1 MPQFHPSNFL
11 LLLLLLVAILEGWA
25 FTPPTTAQTL
35 RIGVPGDS
43 PCPKYVWV
51 KCNQT
56 ANKCFDGF
64 SIRLFELILE
74 RINYTMPYQ
83 FFPYHGS
90 CDSLVE
96 QVSLKNFDAVVGDV
110 SIVANRTQYVDFSR
124 HYTVMGVR
132 MVVLEK
138 PEAGNA
144 WMFVKPFTKSM
155 WALTIAIFLYNGLIV
170 WLIEKA
176 GDEELKSS
184 SLSSQF
190 GSLVWL
196 SVTALFP
203 INGDKLRS
211 NLSRVTMVV
220 WLFVALVLIQ
230 SYAANLT
237 TMLTVR
243 QLRPTAPLLSSTDYV
258 GCDEG
263 SFVRSYLENV
273 LHINKSRIK
282 TYISGEDYA
291 KALRSGEIKAAYLE
305 LAFIKIFLEENKKG
319 FGVTGPTYEIGGYG
333 YAFSKGS
340 PLVKNVSDEIL
351 KLRESGQLHELEERL
366 LVPSSED
373 SSSETGG
380 QESAR
385 LSPDSFWG
393 LFFITLGTSTLAF
406 LLFLVSRFYDN
417 WRLKKQH
424 QDGQVPENDDA
435 ANLTP
440 SERAPHTITEVM
452 VHDPDCWHV
461 EIQQPKFGRS
471 NTC

>member
-1 MPQFHPSNFL
+1 M
-11 LLLLLLVAILEGWA
+11 EGWA
-25 FTPPTTAQTL
+25 YTPPTTAQPL

-43 PCPKYVWV
+43 PCPKYVRV
-51 KCNQT
+51 KCNHTTLQT
-56 ANKCFDGF
+56 NSTSNKCFDGF
-64 SIRLFELILE
+64 SILLFKLILK
-74 RINYTMPYQ
+74 RIHYKRPYQ
-83 FFPYHGS
+83 FIPYHGS
-90 CDSLVE
+90 YDSLVE
-96 QVSLKNFDAVVGDV
+96 QVSLKEKNFDAVVGDV
-110 SIVANRTQYVDFSR
+110 SIVANRTQYADFSR
-124 HYTVMGVR
+124 HYTVTGVR

-138 PEAGNA
+138 PEAGKA

-184 SLSSQF
+184 SFSSQF

-203 INGDKLRS
+203 IHGEQLRS

-237 TMLTVR
+237 TMLTVT
-243 QLRPTAPLLSSTDYV
+243 QLRPTAPLLSNKDYV
-258 GCDEG
+258 GCDQG
-263 SFVRSYLENV
+263 SFVISYLENV

-291 KALRSGEIKAAYLE
+291 KALRSGEIKAAFLE
-305 LAFIKIFLEENKKG
+305 LAFIKIFLDENKKG

-340 PLVKNVSDEIL
+340 PLVENVSDEIL
-351 KLRESGQLHELEERL
+351 RLRESGKLHKLEDHL
-366 LVPSSED
+366 LVPSSK
-373 SSSETGG
+373 SSSSDTGG
-380 QESAR
+380 QDSAR

-393 LFFITLGTSTLAF
+393 LFLITFGTSTLAF
-406 LLFLVSRFYDN
+406 FLFLVSRFYDN
-417 WRLKKQH
+417 WCLKKQH
-424 QDGQVPENDDA
+424 KDEQVPKKDDA

-440 SERAPHTITEVM
+440 SERAPHAVTGVVE
-452 VHDPDCWHV
+452 HDPDCWHV
-461 EIQQPKFGRS
+461 EIQQPKFARC
-471 NTC
+471 NTY